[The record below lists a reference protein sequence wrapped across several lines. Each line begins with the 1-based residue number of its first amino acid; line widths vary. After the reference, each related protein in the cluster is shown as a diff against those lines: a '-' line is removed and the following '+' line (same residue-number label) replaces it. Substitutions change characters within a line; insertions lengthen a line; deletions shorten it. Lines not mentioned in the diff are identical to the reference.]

1 MEVMKMPKRWFIR
14 TAMAILLL
22 ICGFVKPA
30 DIGARM
36 LAGLAIVWGM
46 TEIVRAE
53 FVENKPIAEEDQ
65 E

>member
-1 MEVMKMPKRWFIR
+1 MPKRWFVR
-14 TAMAILLL
+14 AAMAILLL

-30 DIGARM
+30 DLGTRL

-53 FVENKPIAEEDQ
+53 FVENRPVAEEDQ

>member
-1 MEVMKMPKRWFIR
+1 MPKRWFVR
-14 TAMAILLL
+14 TGMAILLL
-22 ICGFVKPA
+22 VCGFIRPA

-36 LAGLAIVWGM
+36 LAGLMALWGL

-53 FVENKPIAEEDQ
+53 FTENRPIAEEDQ

>member
-1 MEVMKMPKRWFIR
+1 MPKRWLVR

-53 FVENKPIAEEDQ
+53 FVENRPVAAEEDQ
-65 E
+65 H